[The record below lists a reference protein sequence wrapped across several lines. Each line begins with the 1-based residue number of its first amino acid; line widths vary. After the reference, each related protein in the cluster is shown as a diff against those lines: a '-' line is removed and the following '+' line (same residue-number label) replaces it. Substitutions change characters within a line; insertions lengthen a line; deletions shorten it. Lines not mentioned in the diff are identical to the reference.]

1 MRIAAFRGEKN
12 LGELVSKLYPDL
24 NNLGELVSKLYPDLK
39 SAKKKKTEEA
49 LLRANPQLSSF
60 ADLQEGALLI
70 VPKVTDVPSKTQGE
84 TEEPAAN
91 IARTIARALD
101 QYREQLNQASN
112 RGIDEAQKTR
122 KALKDEELKKKAI
135 EGYPA
140 FQEIAG
146 RIDKA
151 AEEREKESERL
162 HAFATEELAAA
173 QEDLA
178 ELIDRLS

>member
-1 MRIAAFRGEKN
+1 MRITTFRGENN

-49 LLRANPQLSSF
+49 LLRANPQLSFF

-84 TEEPAAN
+84 IEEPVAN
-91 IARTIARALD
+91 IARTVAGALD
-101 QYREQLNQASN
+101 QYRKQLNQASN

-122 KALKDEELKKKAI
+122 KALKDKELKKAI
-135 EGYPA
+135 EGPPSL
-140 FQEIAG
+140 QEIAG

-151 AEEREKESERL
+151 AAEREKESERL

-173 QEDLA
+173 QKDLA